1 MRVQNSD
8 FRTVAGWVGRVLR
21 LDFSAFDEARAQP
34 SATLSA
40 VIVVLAASVCAGFGS
55 WLWALQHRQFR
66 GVDGLEVFLK
76 SLLAGSLIQT
86 AVWFLWV
93 YLVYQI
99 LARGY
104 GSRMDFG
111 ELTRAMGLAFA
122 PVAIN
127 ILVGITNL
135 AVPFGV
141 MGYGM
146 ALLFSNAAIQQ
157 VSGTG
162 VRETTLANLSG
173 FGAFLIVMGVF
184 ANIAEVGTFG
194 GLAPGLLFFSLDL

>member
-1 MRVQNSD
+1 MRSQSSD
-8 FRTVAGWVGRVLR
+8 LRTVAGWVGRVLR

-34 SATLSA
+34 TATLSA
-40 VIVVLAASVCAGFGS
+40 VAVVLAAGLCAGIGS
-55 WLWALQHRQFR
+55 WAWALQHRQFR
-66 GVDGLEVFLK
+66 GVDGLEVFMK
-76 SLLAGSLIQT
+76 SLLAGSVVQT

-99 LARGY
+99 LVRGY

-111 ELTRAMGLAFA
+111 ELTRGMGLAFA
-122 PVAIN
+122 PVALN
-127 ILVGITNL
+127 IFVGITNL

-141 MGYGM
+141 LGYGM

-157 VSGTG
+157 VSGAGT
-162 VRETTLANLSG
+162 RETTLANLSG

-184 ANIAEVGTFG
+184 ANVAEVATFG